1 MEPEPTSAFSRSS
14 LTRDCSSQVS
24 GAVLAQGKPGCSTH
38 TASIK
43 VLLNYWHRLADTFHC
58 FQTIVTKLNWLQGAS
73 DSAPAIPH
81 LCEFSSTFKPNLRKI
96 PEVYQT
102 PCLNQLLFL
111 YWLIFFFFFLQK
123 SKTEGWQKSSGLG
136 RRKSHLCEDPFSE

>member
-1 MEPEPTSAFSRSS
+1 MSLGNRLVLSDQTLKSSHLEAPEYCPSVRTEK
-14 LTRDCSSQVS
+14 VS
-24 GAVLAQGKPGCSTH
+24 GTH
-38 TASIK
+38 YP
-43 VLLNYWHRLADTFHC
+43 LH
-58 FQTIVTKLNWLQGAS
+58 WLQGAS